1 METRK
6 AVFGSMIVAVLMT
19 IASCPLQ
26 AQEHE
31 SVYTSSSSGNG
42 AEVTTG
48 KHTYRWKSSTG
59 STDFN
64 IEIRGKIEITDDDK
78 DIKSIS
84 DDGYLEITK
93 TVFGS
98 KRGIIIESLGG
109 GKMKKEYYEGRTK
122 MAWEP
127 NGRQWLGE
135 IMPEIMRS
143 TTLGSES
150 RVNRLFKQGGSA
162 AVIAEIGRLQS
173 DHVRAHYFKL
183 LLEKNLPGS
192 DMASVINQAAST
204 IGSDYYLSTV
214 LQNNA
219 DKLMATPEA
228 TDAFFKATQKVDSDY
243 YKSVILKEALK
254 KRSASAAQVKT
265 ILQSADMIDSDYY
278 KYVVLSTLLEQPE
291 VKEESLNEMI
301 RMAGD
306 IDSDHYRTQLLSE
319 ALRKQGLSK
328 TAFKTIVEA
337 VANVESD
344 YYKTNVFNSLAE
356 KSQLDAAV
364 QSQIMDQL
372 ASVGSDYYASV
383 TLTTLLEHQKLSD
396 EAFGKLITLGSKL
409 GSDHY
414 ASTVLAQA
422 SEHTLTTP
430 QLMTILNAAGNIDSD
445 HYLSQVLAN
454 VATQVKAS
462 DAAVKEAYRQTAKKI
477 SSETYYGRALRAIE

>member
-1 METRK
+1 MKTRK
-6 AVFGSMIVAVLMT
+6 AVLGMLMLAMLT
-19 IASCPLQ
+19 MASGGLL
-26 AQEHE
+26 AQQHE
-31 SVYTSSSSGNG
+31 VYTSSSKSGEG
-42 AEVTTG
+42 TVITTG
-48 KHTYRWKSSTG
+48 KETYRWKSSTG

-98 KRGIIIESLGG
+98 KRAIVIESQGG
-109 GKMKKEYYEGRTK
+109 GKMKKEYYEGRTQ

-135 IMPEIMRS
+135 IMPEIMRT
-143 TTLGSES
+143 TTLGAES
-150 RVNRLFKQGGSA
+150 RVNRFYKQGGTA
-162 AVIAEIGRLQS
+162 AVLGEIGRLQS

-183 LLEKNLPGS
+183 LLEKNLAAG
-192 DMASVINQAAST
+192 DMAAVITQAANT

-219 DKLMATPEA
+219 DRLMATPES

-265 ILQSADMIDSDYY
+265 ILQSAAMIDSDYY

-291 VKEESLNEMI
+291 VKEDALNEMI
-301 RMAGD
+301 RMAAE
-306 IDSDHYRTQLLSE
+306 IDSDHYRTQLLGE
-319 ALRKQGLSK
+319 ALRKPGLSK
-328 TAFKTIVEA
+328 TSFKTVVDA

-356 KSQLDAAV
+356 KGQLDAATQV
-364 QSQIMDQL
+364 QIMDL
-372 ASVGSDYYASV
+372 ISHVESDYYASV
-383 TLTTLLEHQKLSD
+383 TLTTLLDHQKLSD
-396 EAFGKLITLGSKL
+396 EAFGKLIVLGSKL
-409 GSDHY
+409 ESDHY
-414 ASTVLAQA
+414 ASTVLGQA
-422 SEHTLTTP
+422 AEHQLTTA
-430 QLMTILNAAGNIDSD
+430 QLLTILNAAGNINSD
-445 HYLSQVLAN
+445 HYLTQVLGSVAN
-454 VATQVKAS
+454 QVKAG
-462 DAAVKEAYRQTAKKI
+462 DASVKEAYRQAAKKI